1 MDKSYIEKFEKVLI
15 EEDSVLDTILIKQKE
30 LHDSISNKNW
40 TDLMSLISDI
50 NLLSDNF
57 QKLEQLRETM
67 QSEIPVEELHV
78 YFDKLG
84 SMRSKLT
91 KSKVENQALS
101 KYLSITRGFVQGVI
115 DTVIP
120 QNKVYTKKGVVQS
133 QPQSVVLNELF

>member
-1 MDKSYIEKFEKVLI
+1 
-15 EEDSVLDTILIKQKE
+15 
-30 LHDSISNKNW
+30 
-40 TDLMSLISDI
+40 
-50 NLLSDNF
+50 
-57 QKLEQLRETM
+57 M
-67 QSEIPVEELHV
+67 QSEIPAEELHV
-78 YFDKLG
+78 YFEKLG

>member
-1 MDKSYIEKFEKVLI
+1 
-15 EEDSVLDTILIKQKE
+15 
-30 LHDSISNKNW
+30 
-40 TDLMSLISDI
+40 
-50 NLLSDNF
+50 
-57 QKLEQLRETM
+57 
-67 QSEIPVEELHV
+67 
-78 YFDKLG
+78 
-84 SMRSKLT
+84 MRSKLT

>member
-1 MDKSYIEKFEKVLI
+1 
-15 EEDSVLDTILIKQKE
+15 
-30 LHDSISNKNW
+30 
-40 TDLMSLISDI
+40 MSLISDI
-50 NLLSDNF
+50 NLLSDSF

-67 QSEIPVEELHV
+67 QSEIPAEELRV
-78 YFDKLG
+78 YFEKLG